1 MRAGT
6 RRAGCPSGMPA
17 LRWLFPIH
25 RRPAPRAPRGTVTA
39 DFPGAACPVGS
50 RVGFTG
56 GGRSVTGTIAE
67 LQRTRAVVLAGGGD
81 RWKVPYGLLRI
92 VERAPERE
100 CTLADVE
107 ALARRLFARHQ
118 TASGLGADWTFG
130 FDLSTVRGGVCR
142 HQERRIDLSV
152 SFCQRA
158 TRAEIE
164 DTLLHEIAHAIVGY
178 EHRHD
183 HVWKAK
189 ARDIGC
195 TAERCHQ
202 VTHTVARWVG
212 ECGCGKR
219 WFRQRLSRT
228 LRHGALCTR
237 CGGRIAWRGNSDS
250 DVQP

>member
-1 MRAGT
+1 MTATPVLRLLFPKL
-6 RRAGCPSGMPA
+6 RRAAARST
-17 LRWLFPIH
+17 
-25 RRPAPRAPRGTVTA
+25 RPARAAVTA
-39 DFPGAACPVGS
+39 EFPGAACPVGS
-50 RVGFTG
+50 RVRFRVGE
-56 GGRSVTGTIAE
+56 RSIAGTVAE
-67 LQRTRAVVLAGGGD
+67 LQLARAVVLAAGGE
-81 RWKVPYGLLRI
+81 RWKVPYGLLSV

-107 ALARRLFARHQ
+107 ALARRLLAKHQ
-118 TASGLGADWTFG
+118 AESGLGADWTFG

-183 HVWKAK
+183 DVWKAK
-189 ARDIGC
+189 AREIGC

-228 LRHGALCTR
+228 LRRGALCTR
-237 CGGRIAWRGNSDS
+237 CGGRIAWRANTGG
-250 DVQP
+250 DVQS